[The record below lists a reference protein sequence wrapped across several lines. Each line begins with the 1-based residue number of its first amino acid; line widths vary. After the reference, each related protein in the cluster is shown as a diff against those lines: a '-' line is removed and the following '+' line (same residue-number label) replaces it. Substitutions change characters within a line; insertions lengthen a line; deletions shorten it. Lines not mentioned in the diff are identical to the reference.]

1 MTKQAIKQQT
11 GIFVEE
17 RTVLKVPT
25 NLARYKRERLVRM
38 FRKELEANSGEMTI
52 TLQRAGA

>member
-38 FRKELEANSGEMTI
+38 FRKELEANTGEMVI